1 MTMFPPIA
9 RAAGTMPPDDAET
22 AARPAACVRAG
33 VMRWLAACAA
43 VLACVAA
50 GCRTVDPA
58 TGAGVPSGRGPC
70 TLVVRLSGLDPRMQT
85 GTVPVAV
92 WGSAEA
98 FMKDGRWTAARNL
111 PVAESGA
118 PVVFEGLPAG
128 PCAVSA
134 FHDVTSCGHFR
145 RSLLGLPIDPWA
157 VSGGASPFAP
167 PVWEKAAFELRPG
180 ENEVTLEFVTSA
192 GRKP

>member
-1 MTMFPPIA
+1 MRTSQPIA
-9 RAAGTMPPDDAET
+9 HA
-22 AARPAACVRAG
+22 
-33 VMRWLAACAA
+33 AA
-43 VLACVAA
+43 VAAVTVAAA
-50 GCRTVDPA
+50 GCRTTTPA
-58 TGAGVPSGRGPC
+58 AGAGAMPPTDGPC
-70 TLVVRLSGLDPRMQT
+70 TLVVHLAGLDPDARS

-98 FMKDGRWTAARNL
+98 FMKDGRWTAARNVPL
-111 PVAESGA
+111 AESGA
-118 PVVFEGLPAG
+118 PVVFRGLPAG

-157 VSGGASPFAP
+157 VSGGVSPFAP

-180 ENEVTLEFVTSA
+180 ENEVTLEFVSSA

>member
-1 MTMFPPIA
+1 
-9 RAAGTMPPDDAET
+9 MPPTD
-22 AARPAACVRAG
+22 
-33 VMRWLAACAA
+33 
-43 VLACVAA
+43 
-50 GCRTVDPA
+50 
-58 TGAGVPSGRGPC
+58 GPC
-70 TLVVRLSGLDPRMQT
+70 TLVVHLAGLDPDART

-98 FMKDGRWTAARNL
+98 FMKDGRWTAARNVPL
-111 PVAESGA
+111 AESGA
-118 PVVFEGLPAG
+118 PVVFRGLPAG

-180 ENEVTLEFVTSA
+180 ENEVTLEFVSSA